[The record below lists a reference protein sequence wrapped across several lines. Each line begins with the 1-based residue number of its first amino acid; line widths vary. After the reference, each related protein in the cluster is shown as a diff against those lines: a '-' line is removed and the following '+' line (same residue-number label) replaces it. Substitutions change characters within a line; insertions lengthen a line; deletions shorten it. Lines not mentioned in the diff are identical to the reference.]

1 MAGPF
6 EPQVAPYVP
15 PNPANAIAGAFLQYY
30 QQNRQQQLDALNK
43 QVLTAKL
50 GELAEQHVTTEAQQY
65 NLGVRSGTAPATPT
79 LNLPVAGTVSGQL
92 PGAFL
97 PTAPAQMPA
106 QAPGQPSDQ
115 RAGGIFGRP
124 SGLST
129 PVTGP
134 AYTQLDPGHYIDP
147 NATPFAHQLQL
158 TDTRNQTLIDRLGMQ
173 NQFLM
178 DRELVRQQQIA
189 DREAQ
194 GKAQSESNNEKLEG
208 IRQKNRIALKEQ
220 PAPAR
225 PGMVTGRTPTNPEI
239 ANTQKLVS
247 SLRGQLVDAR
257 AQQKAAESNFA
268 NLYVTNPHAT
278 GADSALAK
286 AAIDSAN
293 TRLGSLR
300 QQSEHAVQNLQD
312 LLTPTPNFS
321 DVTGGASGNASFG
334 ERHSANPTVQSGRLP
349 VTAATGAQSLKT
361 ASSPRGSS
369 ESSAQGAPHG
379 AATPAPAATPPAA
392 PARAG
397 LSERDK
403 LQATQNPGFAAFLKS
418 KGYGPADWQ

>member
-65 NLGVRSGTAPATPT
+65 NLGVRPGTAPATPR
-79 LNLPVAGTVSGQL
+79 LDLPIAGTVSGSL

-97 PTAPAQMPA
+97 PTAPTQMPA
-106 QAPGQPSDQ
+106 QVPGQPSDQ
-115 RAGGIFGRP
+115 RAGGIFGH
-124 SGLST
+124 GLST

-178 DRELVRQQQIA
+178 NRQLTQDQMVAERQAQARADAETKREQFEQQRQHNRLQ
-189 DREAQ
+189 
-194 GKAQSESNNEKLEG
+194 EKG
-208 IRQKNRIALKEQ
+208 
-220 PAPAR
+220 APGTPRTSLA
-225 PGMVTGRTPTNPEI
+225 PGRTPTNPEI

-349 VTAATGAQSLKT
+349 VTAATGVQSLKT

-379 AATPAPAATPPAA
+379 AATPAPASAPTAA
-392 PARAG
+392 VPRAG

-403 LQATQNPGFAAFLKS
+403 LQAKQNPGFAAFLKS